1 LLTQVPLLVVIGEP
15 TTTEEGPG
23 IEGGAEF
30 EGGGGGT
37 TPIGLLVTG
46 TLLPPAL
53 VATT

>member
-1 LLTQVPLLVVIGEP
+1 LLDQVPLSVVIGEP

-30 EGGGGGT
+30 EGGGGRT
-37 TPIGLLVTG
+37 TIGLLVTG